1 MPRPKLKPTDED
13 RRLVKSLTAV
23 GTPQEEIARQM
34 GIRSVKTLRKYYRR
48 ELDLGATEANANV
61 GGAVYKSAMG
71 GNTDAQKFW
80 LESRAGWKR
89 WPVAAK
95 SVNPPPFV
103 VAREPNKE

>member
-1 MPRPKLKPTDED
+1 MGGDLLHGVES
-13 RRLVKSLTAV
+13 RR
-23 GTPQEEIARQM
+23 RQRIC
-34 GIRSVKTLRKYYRR
+34 GETNGNLQLQI
-48 ELDLGATEANANV
+48 ATEANANV